1 MRSLRQEVDDLLR
14 GEARGPDQDEA
25 DGASQDEVNGAG
37 PDDPYVPAQ
46 GAFEEPWSGARDN
59 QSDDNTEV
67 NKHDAPP
74 YACFAWDQWAPER
87 TRLMEEVIPSVLLRY
102 VHGGRA
108 VYPQR
113 IARPEGEER
122 NYLNVLD
129 FNERVK
135 PEHMG
140 LHNHQDVRFG
150 RTHSAQA
157 SGNASYTDA
166 GAYEEVKRS
175 YPYSRVDVP
184 QLDPGEIA
192 TYVCTRANR
201 VDEPALFAKTLET
214 SLPYRRSVR
223 AVEEEF
229 HALELDQH
237 RIIGF
242 RRDVGDLTVFAF

>member
-1 MRSLRQEVDDLLR
+1 MRSLRQDVHDLMR
-14 GEARGPDQDEA
+14 GDARGPGQDEA
-25 DGASQDEVNGAG
+25 SDAG
-37 PDDPYVPAQ
+37 QAEPYVPVH
-46 GAFEEPWSGARDN
+46 GTIEEPWLNARDDG
-59 QSDDNTEV
+59 SDDSTEQ
-67 NKHDAPP
+67 NKHDAPS
-74 YACFAWDQWAPER
+74 YACFAWDQWAPKR
-87 TRLMEEVIPSVLLRY
+87 TRLMEEIIPSVLLRY

-135 PEHMG
+135 PEHRG

-157 SGNASYTDA
+157 SGNPAYTDA
-166 GAYEEVKRS
+166 GTYEEVKKS
-175 YPYSRVDVP
+175 YPYSRVDIP

-192 TYVCTRANR
+192 TYVCTRANK
-201 VDEPALFAKTLET
+201 VDEPALFAKTLHT